1 MSTDKLFKT
10 EGLLLKNNFKEVP
23 NKTQGLTNIL
33 TQAFGDYTY
42 DDISI
47 VNGISTYGE
56 LGSNG
61 DLKFKGVREYNR
73 LTDIETDDLSKPAIN
88 GVFRKANPFQ
98 TIKNQLDK
106 VSIQLGEAF
115 ETGGG
120 DGLLAQ
126 YYNWPDVYGD
136 ATDIRSE
143 GGGSFVAEQTNYF
156 TPNTAVAPSDSEAFY
171 EFDENDLNGKRIVA
185 EEIAFKAGVF
195 NYSGRQGFH
204 PTIVN
209 TSNNAGIAKF
219 SGYFNPGFFD
229 YGDGISTRIG
239 GDNTTDRILI
249 TTNSGRYNNSAFS
262 KIARTSTPIIMKFW
276 EVDQTTGIRITSDD
290 NPLFVARYAP
300 SLNSNN
306 PKFDDDSDDDGLTDG
321 NNPPAYYFVKAN
333 SGGINDQFQSPNDI
347 HGNNEI
353 TNMSYQKDGV
363 YVVAPIQ
370 DGRMTRPTS
379 ERNKYL
385 NPFKPNTFYS
395 MEMYFILSPRVA
407 DEVKDRR
414 VYLEGYD
421 RYNDRPQTLHSHH
434 FWSEN
439 PLSSKFKKGKLSEK
453 IKFGIPRSGTNL
465 AGNSTRIGTINQT
478 EDGNPKDNTPSFLS
492 HINSVGNDNYAGA
505 DNPRKTNYKRLFSD
519 QRIFITYKAPHKW
532 NEIFR
537 GDWLAPNFGP
547 QAGGGVG
554 DAFHKYHYVAWNLP
568 KRTPKGIKAASR
580 QEGDKEVP
588 RVGNLLIDANSP
600 KPRNVKGGDSGSV
613 FDSFTYI
620 SGLSDA
626 DDNKYAYLSKPT
638 TGIHKKNIGN
648 ETRTKVQIIDH
659 NGLKG
664 YGCGRIVKLEDGRN
678 QLHVPGI
685 QDYNCPRTFYDGP
698 PLGLRDIIIFE
709 DYDDTPFIQVSDT
722 SPNGTYVVMRSSEK
736 QSKPA
741 IDGFP
746 PESTQRPGSQH
757 TLENLNLN
765 NGHTDVDGQG
775 DKNLGKNFFVYH
787 HRGLIDKSLDSYCV
801 FPDVV
806 ADGEVIEAKAIDDA
820 DIGATKIEVDRNDIS
835 TYSGSRKVVPDSPRD
850 SYGNS
855 IQFGVWGK
863 NIDVNGDLL
872 PNGTLINE
880 YYNYKVFPR
889 QVFTTTMAGS
899 GPLKWELRQTGYNCP
914 RPIEGDATNLY
925 GSPHPG
931 DYYFQAAGTGN
942 ENLRLMWHR
951 GTNKDKFYGG
961 GNWRIFD
968 GVFRTGEGESLNGN
982 ALASWSSTSSRQ
994 LLPTGAPASIST
1006 DTSVIVGPSSNYTLY
1021 TNSALDDQTHIIGHD
1036 SPNVPVGLGLFEPD
1050 APYEV
1055 QPLTSVV
1062 KVGFGVTICK
1072 DATKA
1077 SLKYQCFKPTNTAP
1091 PFLSTATGLRTI
1103 PEGLTDLNVD
1113 AVNSVKVSYAS
1124 PRAGEIT
1131 NPLSEFRFGPITK
1144 VVCSSFFA
1152 SGNYG
1157 NNSPGVNQVPGS
1169 DFFHNTSVSQHGI
1182 VITETATG
1190 NTTITQPGTTIPAGH
1205 TAEGVYFQPGG
1216 IIGNVSDDVYN
1227 RLIEFE
1233 NITQFGQVQRF
1244 QLIGTTR
1251 PDTSLL

>member
-10 EGLLLKNNFKEVP
+10 RGLLLKNNFKEVP
-23 NKTQGLTNIL
+23 NKTLGLSNIL
-33 TQAFGDYTY
+33 SKAFGNYIY
-42 DDISI
+42 EDISI
-47 VNGISTYGE
+47 INGISTYGE

-61 DLKFKGVREYNR
+61 DLNFLGVREYNR
-73 LTDIETDDLSKPAIN
+73 LSGIELEDLRKPAIN

-106 VSIQLGEAF
+106 ISVHLGEAF

-126 YYNWPDVYGD
+126 YYNWTDVYGD
-136 ATDIRSE
+136 APDIRSE

-171 EFDENDLNGKRIVA
+171 EFDEDDLSGKRILA
-185 EEIAFKAGVF
+185 EEITFKAGIF
-195 NYSGRQGFH
+195 NYSNRAGFH

-219 SGYFNPGFFD
+219 SGYFNPGFFSF
-229 YGDGISTRIG
+229 GDGSGTRIG
-239 GDNTTDRILI
+239 GANTTDRILI
-249 TTNSGRYNNSAFS
+249 TTNSGRYDNSSFS
-262 KIARTSTPIIMKFW
+262 NVARTSTPIVMKFW
-276 EVDQTTGIRITSDD
+276 EVDQVTGERLTAND

-300 SLNSNN
+300 SLNSDR
-306 PKFDDDSDDDGLTDG
+306 PKFDDDSDNDGFTDG
-321 NNPPAYYFVKAN
+321 DNPPAYYFVKAN
-333 SGGINDQFQSPNDI
+333 SGGINDQFQSPNDV
-347 HGNNEI
+347 HGNDAI
-353 TNMSYQKDGV
+353 TSMQYQSDGA

-370 DGRMTRPTS
+370 DGRMTKPES

-407 DEVKDRR
+407 DQVKDRT

-421 RYNDRPQTLHSHH
+421 RFNTRVQTLHSHH

-439 PLSSKFKKGKLSEK
+439 PLSNKFKKGKLSEK
-453 IKFGIPRSGTNL
+453 IKFGIPRTGTNL
-465 AGNSTRIGTINQT
+465 AANSSRIGTINQT
-478 EDGNPKDNTPSFLS
+478 SDGNPKDNTPSFLS
-492 HINSVGNDNYAGA
+492 HKYSVGNDNYAGA
-505 DNPRKTNYKRLFSD
+505 DIARKTNYKRLFSD
-519 QRIFITYKAPHKW
+519 QRIFITYKAPHSW

-537 GDWLAPNFGP
+537 GVFHAPNFGP
-547 QAGGGVG
+547 QAGGGIG
-554 DAFHKYHYVAWNLP
+554 DAFHKYHYVAYNLP
-568 KRTPKGIKAASR
+568 KTTPKGIKPASR
-580 QEGDKEVP
+580 QVGNKEVP

-620 SGLSDA
+620 DKFSDGGTSL
-626 DDNKYAYLSKPT
+626 YTYLSKPV

-648 ETRTKVQIIDH
+648 ESRTKVHIIDH
-659 NGLKG
+659 HGLKG
-664 YGCGRIVKLEDGRN
+664 YGCGRIIRLPDGRN
-678 QLHVPGI
+678 KLEVPGI
-685 QDYNCPRTFYDGP
+685 HDYNCPRTFYDGP

-709 DYDDTPFIQVSDT
+709 DYNDTPFIQVSDT

-736 QSKPA
+736 QSKPV

-757 TLENLNLN
+757 TLENLNLTN
-765 NGHTDVDGQG
+765 TWSDSNEFDYH
-775 DKNLGKNFFVYH
+775 KNLGKNFFVYY
-787 HRGLIDKSLDSYCV
+787 HRGLVDKSLDSYCV
-801 FPDVV
+801 FPDEVT
-806 ADGEVIEAKAIDDA
+806 DGEVIEAKAADDA
-820 DIGATKIEVDRNDIS
+820 DVGASKIEVDRNDIS

-850 SYGNS
+850 SFGNR

-863 NIDVNGDLL
+863 FIDVNGTLV
-872 PNGTLINE
+872 PNGTVINE

-899 GPLKWELRQTGYNCP
+899 GSLKWELRQTGYNCP
-914 RPIEGDATNLY
+914 RPLEGEATNLY

-931 DYYFQAAGTGN
+931 DYYFQAAGESN
-942 ENLRLMWHR
+942 KNLRLAWQR
-951 GTNKDKFYGG
+951 SANKDKFYGG

-968 GVFRTGEGESLNGN
+968 GVFRTGEGAALSGN
-982 ALASWSSTSSRQ
+982 ALASWSSTSRQ
-994 LLPTGAPASIST
+994 VLPTGAPSSISA

-1021 TNSALDDQTHIIGHD
+1021 TDSDRDFQTHIAGHD
-1036 SPNVPVGLGLFEPD
+1036 TPNVPLGLGLFEPD

-1062 KVGFGVTICK
+1062 KEGFGVTICGG
-1072 DATKA
+1072 DPSTETIGGATKA

-1091 PFLSTATGLRTI
+1091 PFLATAKGLRTI
-1103 PEGLTDLNVD
+1103 PEGLTTLNVD
-1113 AVNSVKVSYAS
+1113 NVNSVKVSYAS
-1124 PRAGEIT
+1124 PGAGSNVTDAASGQIGIAL
-1131 NPLSEFRFGPITK
+1131 NGNKNGDFRNAPVTK
-1144 VVCSSFFA
+1144 VICSSFFM
-1152 SGNYG
+1152 SGSYG
-1157 NNSPGVNQVPGS
+1157 NNSPGINQVPT
-1169 DFFHNTSVSQHGI
+1169 DFFHNTEVSQH
-1182 VITETATG
+1182 EPETG
-1190 NTTITQPGTTIPAGH
+1190 N
-1205 TAEGVYFQPGG
+1205 YFQPGG
-1216 IIGNVSDDVYN
+1216 VIQNSTDDVYN

-1233 NITQFGQVQRF
+1233 NINQFGQVQRF

-1251 PDTSLL
+1251 SDPALL